1 MKLERTKNTG
11 RNIVYGTTLKLY
23 QIVVPF
29 LIRTAMIYCLGIQY
43 VGISSLF
50 VSILQVLNLMELGVG
65 SAMVFSMYKPIAQ
78 DDTETICALMRLY
91 RLYYRVIGLAILV
104 IGVILVPFLPHLIKD
119 DLPSDV
125 NLYALYL
132 LNLAAT
138 VASYWLFAYKNC
150 LLAAY
155 QRNDITSK
163 IGMAISTIE
172 YGLELLVIVF
182 FKNYYLYLLVKI
194 LTQIL
199 SNIVTAKKVDRIF
212 PDYTPRGNMDKEIVS
227 DINRKVRDLFTAKVG
242 GVIVNSADNIVISSF
257 LGLTVLAIYNL
268 SLIHISEPT
277 RH

>member
-104 IGVILVPFLPHLIKD
+104 I
-119 DLPSDV
+119 
-125 NLYALYL
+125 
-132 LNLAAT
+132 
-138 VASYWLFAYKNC
+138 
-150 LLAAY
+150 
-155 QRNDITSK
+155 
-163 IGMAISTIE
+163 
-172 YGLELLVIVF
+172 
-182 FKNYYLYLLVKI
+182 
-194 LTQIL
+194 
-199 SNIVTAKKVDRIF
+199 
-212 PDYTPRGNMDKEIVS
+212 
-227 DINRKVRDLFTAKVG
+227 
-242 GVIVNSADNIVISSF
+242 
-257 LGLTVLAIYNL
+257 
-268 SLIHISEPT
+268 
-277 RH
+277 

>member
-125 NLYALYL
+125 NLYVLYL

-182 FKNYYLYLLVKI
+182 FKNYYVSK
-194 LTQIL
+194 
-199 SNIVTAKKVDRIF
+199 NFD
-212 PDYTPRGNMDKEIVS
+212 S
-227 DINRKVRDLFTAKVG
+227 DI
-242 GVIVNSADNIVISSF
+242 I
-257 LGLTVLAIYNL
+257 
-268 SLIHISEPT
+268 
-277 RH
+277 